1 MVLIFW
7 AWVMASFVAMY
18 REVGVIPNEAVKLGL
33 LLHQIPY
40 HSYMNIPQHLAI
52 IMDGNGR
59 WAKKRLLPRTVGHV
73 KGAAGVSKTV
83 RACLK
88 HGITH
93 LTVFAFSTENWR
105 RPPDEV
111 SKLMDLFVQYLQ
123 KEFQDMQTHG
133 IRLRVIGQREQLGT
147 ELCQWIDETEQATA
161 HNDRFHLTVALNYG
175 GQWDIL
181 QAMQKWQLA
190 HPGQTLQDLQ
200 AADLSPHLSTAGLP
214 DPDLLIRTGGEARVS
229 NFLLWQMAYTEMYFT
244 DTLWPDFNETSLVQA
259 LHWFGQRV
267 RRFGRTDE
275 QVAADLAQAPVPMER
290 PA

>member
-1 MVLIFW
+1 
-7 AWVMASFVAMY
+7 
-18 REVGVIPNEAVKLGL
+18 
-33 LLHQIPY
+33 
-40 HSYMNIPQHLAI
+40 MNTPQHVAI

-83 RACLK
+83 RACLN
-88 HGITH
+88 HGIQY

-105 RPPDEV
+105 RPPEEV
-111 SKLMDLFVQYLQ
+111 SKLMDLFVQYLK
-123 KEFQDMQTHG
+123 KEFRDMQTHG
-133 IRLRVIGQREQLGT
+133 IRLRVIGERQQLGA
-147 ELCQWIDETEQATA
+147 ELCQWIDQTEQATA

-175 GQWDIL
+175 GQWDIV
-181 QAMQKWQLA
+181 QAMQKWQQA

-200 AADLSPHLSTAGLP
+200 PADMATHLSTAGLP

-244 DTLWPDFNETSLVQA
+244 DTLWPDFNEASLVHA
-259 LHWFGQRV
+259 LNWFQHRV
-267 RRFGRTDE
+267 RRFGRTDD
-275 QVAADLAQAPVPMER
+275 QVAAEAPTPPRRMDR

>member
-1 MVLIFW
+1 
-7 AWVMASFVAMY
+7 
-18 REVGVIPNEAVKLGL
+18 
-33 LLHQIPY
+33 
-40 HSYMNIPQHLAI
+40 MNAPQHLAI

-73 KGAAGVSKTV
+73 KGAAGVSKIV

-88 HGITH
+88 HGIPC

-123 KEFQDMQTHG
+123 KELRDMQTHG
-133 IRLRVIGQREQLGT
+133 IRLRVIGQRQALGA
-147 ELCQWIDETEQATA
+147 ELCQWIEQTERATA
-161 HNDRFHLTVALNYG
+161 DNDRFHLTVALNYG

-190 HPGQTLQDLQ
+190 NPGQTLQDLQ
-200 AADLSPHLSTAGLP
+200 PADLANHLSTVGLP

-244 DTLWPDFNETSLVQA
+244 DTLWPDFNEAALVKA

-267 RRFGRTDE
+267 RRFGRTDD
-275 QVAADLAQAPVPMER
+275 QVAAELANEAALSER